1 MSSWESLIAS
11 LCLSA
16 AEWRSSAEKAV
27 PYPPARCTW
36 MAQTASPPCDSSFS
50 LQRCSL
56 LRPSRAAHPLLR
68 EDGSANLAAP
78 FQPAPG
84 RARAAFLT
92 FVSPVLPAAR
102 RERQAAGNASAMAGG
117 IAVCHVSSSTFNK
130 AETRPRQDQPSQT
143 DRNFSMSFAS
153 SHIPSRTLYETL
165 YTSDAPIQPS
175 SPPRT
180 LQNKPAAV
188 TKVLKS
194 HACSCF
200 SSISALR
207 DSHGLRITG
216 SSACVR
222 LR

>member
-1 MSSWESLIAS
+1 MSQSPEPIAVAPAQQREHPMSSWESLIAS

-36 MAQTASPPCDSSFS
+36 MAQTASPPCDSSFL

-92 FVSPVLPAAR
+92 FMSPVLPAAR

-117 IAVCHVSSSTFNK
+117 IAVCHVSSSTFPEKRQGQGQGRDK
-130 AETRPRQDQPSQT
+130 ANLHRRTV
-143 DRNFSMSFAS
+143 
-153 SHIPSRTLYETL
+153 ISR
-165 YTSDAPIQPS
+165 
-175 SPPRT
+175 
-180 LQNKPAAV
+180 
-188 TKVLKS
+188 
-194 HACSCF
+194 
-200 SSISALR
+200 
-207 DSHGLRITG
+207 
-216 SSACVR
+216 
-222 LR
+222 